1 MDYSIVMIMSYSI
14 LPAALA
20 GIIKLRQ
27 VDADYHPILL
37 LLLLGL
43 ANEILS
49 SLLIYN
55 GYSNAVNTN
64 IFLLL
69 EVLLILWQFKCWGLY
84 DEYVYLIKYIGLA
97 LVLCWFFVFWKNG
110 NLFLFLPLFRYVA
123 SALIVIM
130 SMLMI
135 IKLTITYNGKLLRC
149 SMFLFCTSFCIYF
162 STAVLVEVFLQM
174 KAEISGEFKDAVFKS
189 GSIVNVICNLIYLIA
204 VLWMP
209 KKPLSIMQ

>member
-1 MDYSIVMIMSYSI
+1 MGYSIVMIMSFSI
-14 LPAALA
+14 LPAAFA
-20 GIIKLRQ
+20 GLINLRH
-27 VDADYHPILL
+27 VETDYHPILF
-37 LLLLGL
+37 LLLLGVV
-43 ANEILS
+43 NEILS
-49 SLLIYN
+49 SVLIFN

-69 EVLLILWQFKCWGLY
+69 EVLLILWQFRNWGLY
-84 DEYVYLIKYIGLA
+84 DEYLYLFRYIAIA
-97 LVLCWFFVFWKNG
+97 LVLGWFMMFWKSG
-110 NLFLFLPLFRYVA
+110 NIFRFLPLFRYVA
-123 SALIVIM
+123 SGVIVIM

-135 IKLTITYNGKLLRC
+135 IKLTITYNGKLLRS

-189 GSIVNVICNLIYLIA
+189 GSIVNVICNLIYFTA

-209 KKPLSIMQ
+209 KKPRSIMQ